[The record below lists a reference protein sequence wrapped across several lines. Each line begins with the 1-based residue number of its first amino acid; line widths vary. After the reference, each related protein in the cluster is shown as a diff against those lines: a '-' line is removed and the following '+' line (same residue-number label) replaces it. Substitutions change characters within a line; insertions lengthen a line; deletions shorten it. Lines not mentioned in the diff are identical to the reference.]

1 MYALE
6 RARSF
11 INEGSP
17 VAAGSPDPAATYTR
31 LVLRLL
37 VLDDES
43 ITGLGIAELLRGAG
57 FSIVAS
63 VQTTSAAI
71 AACRTDR
78 PDVVVSDVMLDGRPS
93 GLELPRLLA
102 DEGLDA
108 IRVIYLSS
116 YVATY
121 FVGRAREAGAAGY
134 LLKSM
139 PLKGLVGAIRGRSLR
154 PVQFPGASAHR
165 AASLG
170 RGAHAHHLAG
180 RGLHERGSGRAYQ
193 AHGEGGGDALGQT
206 VRALRCPG
214 PDPPRSGRAPAS
226 GAVNAADVASA
237 SASPL
242 AATTPLFLAW
252 RGAGW
257 SRCGYKCLDTQR
269 ITVRSASP
277 RTCRWHRVQRLGP
290 ARQPPTAKPAGRIRR
305 RARTWGAD
313 R

>member
-139 PLKGLVGAIRGRSLR
+139 PLKGLVGAIEAAACGQSSFPVRLPIERRPSEEELMLITLLAAGFTSGEVAARTRHTEKAVEMRLARLYERYGARGRT
-154 PVQFPGASAHR
+154 
-165 AASLG
+165 
-170 RGAHAHHLAG
+170 HLAVV
-180 RGLHERGSGRAYQ
+180 
-193 AHGEGGGDALGQT
+193 AL
-206 VRALRCPG
+206 
-214 PDPPRSGRAPAS
+214 
-226 GAVNAADVASA
+226 
-237 SASPL
+237 
-242 AATTPLFLAW
+242 
-252 RGAGW
+252 
-257 SRCGYKCLDTQR
+257 QR
-269 ITVRSASP
+269 RVRSTQPTSP
-277 RTCRWHRVQRLGP
+277 APRHRRWRPRHRSS
-290 ARQPPTAKPAGRIRR
+290 
-305 RARTWGAD
+305 
-313 R
+313 